1 MRRYPPPNAS
11 QPSDPVLDKGDLAF
25 LLEKNEDK
33 AINTRNIFFRLIVSC
48 LIAGCWGLP
57 RSPDAKANEFWLP

>member
-11 QPSDPVLDKGDLAF
+11 QPSDLVLDKGDLAF

-33 AINTRNIFFRLIVSC
+33 AINTRNSFL
-48 LIAGCWGLP
+48 
-57 RSPDAKANEFWLP
+57 SPDRFVPYRRLLGPSPITRCQGQ